1 MYNLDILNI
10 ISILI
15 HNIICNVAYYIYDNE
30 YSVYIANECLGK
42 QVFET
47 LSHGF
52 TFRVLKRKGQQ
63 VWSPLSQA

>member
-1 MYNLDILNI
+1 MW
-10 ISILI
+10 
-15 HNIICNVAYYIYDNE
+15 HNYIYDNE

-63 VWSPLSQA
+63 VRGPLSQA